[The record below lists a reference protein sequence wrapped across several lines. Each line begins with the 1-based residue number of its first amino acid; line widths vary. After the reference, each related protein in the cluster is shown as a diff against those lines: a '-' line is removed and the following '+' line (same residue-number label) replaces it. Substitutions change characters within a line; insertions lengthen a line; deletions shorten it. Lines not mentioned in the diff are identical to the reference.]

1 MSELEKIVALEEEN
15 RRLKADNDKL
25 LEIMAQLRVTLN
37 RLIFRYV
44 SGRQENEA

>member
-1 MSELEKIVALEEEN
+1 MSELEKIVAL
-15 RRLKADNDKL
+15 DKL